1 MVFISEGS
9 AKAIDKGGKDCM
21 KRRFYCTEQ
30 EDWNDYVMKNVSKKY
45 YDINKIICLV
55 LNIVVPAALL
65 LVFKLNFAEY
75 IFAFLVFDVALVL
88 IEYLSIGLYK
98 SSASIKWAIKK
109 SRWAKDVSKM
119 SAEDI
124 AKLRAE
130 MNQNTEFYK
139 EKMEILE
146 RQIQEYK
153 EAAIAPKDKEGIKY
167 VEEVIKKFSMYMMD
181 VEEAFI
187 QKSLE
192 KIITASHKLLDAIK
206 NDPDDGIRVVS
217 LFKVYSDELL
227 KILGQYENL
236 DEDAKQ
242 EKMPKVKN
250 LLKVFLEKLEEL
262 QERIS
267 SGNERNFDT
276 DIDYLTKKLEEGS

>member
-1 MVFISEGS
+1 
-9 AKAIDKGGKDCM
+9 M
-21 KRRFYCTEQ
+21 KRKFYCADQ
-30 EDWNDYVMKNVSKKY
+30 DDWNDYVRKIVSKKY
-45 YDINKIICLV
+45 YNINKNIGIA
-55 LNIVVPAALL
+55 LNIIVPAVLL

-98 SSASIKWAIKK
+98 SSSSIKWAIKK
-109 SRWAKDVSKM
+109 ARWTKDVSRM

-146 RQIQEYK
+146 KQIQEYK

-187 QKSLE
+187 QKNLE
-192 KIITASHKLLDAIK
+192 EIVTASHKLLDAIK

-236 DEDAKQ
+236 DEEAKQ

-250 LLKVFLEKLEEL
+250 LLKVFLEKLDEL
-262 QERIS
+262 EERIS
-267 SGNERNFDT
+267 SGNERSFDT